1 MTAQPQAP
9 PLDDLYDG
17 LARYCWLLRRLR
29 FARPGQGL
37 VMHKSLAAPAPG
49 SDGPGAGTTAIH
61 GWLLAKAAG
70 APEGPILDVG
80 CGLGGT
86 LIDLVRLSGRCG
98 TGLTAS
104 AFQAARAT
112 EQVRRLGLEGSCE
125 LRVQS
130 YEAAISGS
138 FALAV
143 AIEALFHA
151 KSLREALRNI
161 AQATLPSGRLVL
173 CEDMLVDPAAAADPR
188 AQALGTAWS
197 TPALHSVAEYRSALA
212 SSGFELVSEH
222 DLTPQVHLASASEL
236 DAREARLLRLLK
248 LLPWRRARAVV
259 FAYRGG
265 IALERL
271 YAARLMSYRT
281 LVAVRAGVVR

>member
-1 MTAQPQAP
+1 MKAEPPAP
-9 PLDDLYDG
+9 RLDELYDG

-29 FARPGQGL
+29 LLRPGQGL

-49 SDGPGAGTTAIH
+49 QDGPGAGTSAIH
-61 GWLLAKAAG
+61 GWLLAKANG
-70 APEGPILDVG
+70 APEGPLLDVG

-86 LIDLVRLSGRCG
+86 LIDLVRLSGRFG

-104 AFQAARAT
+104 PFQAARAA
-112 EQVRRLGLEGSCE
+112 EQVQRLGLADTCE

-130 YEAAISGS
+130 YEDAISGS
-138 FALAV
+138 FALVV

-151 KSLREALRNI
+151 TRLAEAMRNI
-161 AQATLPSGRLVL
+161 AKATLPSGHLVL
-173 CEDMLVDPAAAADPR
+173 CEDMLVDAAAAADPR

-197 TPALHSVAEYRSALA
+197 TPELHSVADYRSALA
-212 SSGFELVSEH
+212 TAGFELVSEH
-222 DLTPQVHLASASEL
+222 DLTAQVRPAIDSML
-236 DAREARLLRLLK
+236 DAREARLVRLLR

-271 YAARLMSYRT
+271 YAAGLMSYRT
-281 LVAVRAGVVR
+281 LVAVRAGGSR